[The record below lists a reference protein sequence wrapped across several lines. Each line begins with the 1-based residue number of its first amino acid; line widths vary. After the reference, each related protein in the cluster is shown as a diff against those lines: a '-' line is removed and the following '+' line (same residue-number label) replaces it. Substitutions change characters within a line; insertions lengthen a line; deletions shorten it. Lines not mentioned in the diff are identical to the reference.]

1 MAPSKKLWAP
11 WRMDYI
17 LSDKPTGCIFCPD
30 PEVEPKDALIVFDT
44 DLASVLLNKFPY
56 TSGHLMVAPKRHTSR
71 LEELTE
77 AESNG
82 FFELVKRSIGVLKAE
97 IAPEGFNI
105 GMNIG
110 KSGGAGIEEHIH
122 MHVVPRWHGDTNFMP
137 VVADTHVVPEHL
149 STTYDKLK
157 ARFN

>member
-17 LSDKPTGCIFCPD
+17 LSEKSKGCIFCPD
-30 PEVEPKDALIVFDT
+30 PKVEPKDALLVFDT
-44 DLASVLLNKFPY
+44 DLALVLLNKFPY
-56 TSGHLMVAPKRHTSR
+56 TSGHLMVAPKRHTSM

-82 FFELVKRSIGVLKAE
+82 LFELVKRSISVLKAE
-97 IAPEGFNI
+97 IAPEGFNV

-122 MHVVPRWHGDTNFMP
+122 MHIVPRWHGDTNFMP

-157 ARFN
+157 VRFN